1 MKNQHSTAA
10 RWLAMTVSCALALLV
25 QSSAHATT
33 ATPYF
38 TNLVTELQARS
49 TALTGTTNKLAKT
62 QKKAIDAALK
72 SITTAHGTTVVD
84 DLKLTS
90 SVAKGLTKPFASE
103 FATGGAATPPG
114 TKAFGG
120 LFSTLVSNLA
130 TEVTADLSDLDTQI
144 SALPDGVKKVGF
156 AKTANTI
163 QLLLN
168 TALGLTPASTEAT
181 GLAAVETGILNLAK
195 TVLKA
200 ANSGGGGGGGGGT
213 ITGRGLTCKING
225 VAFTALA
232 AGGVFVH
239 ETSELAIS
247 GPSAQK
253 VVTIIATN
261 VTGPGDYSAVAS
273 FVQEIATGV
282 AYGNNVTG
290 TIHIATFNL
299 AQQKASGTFSFT
311 ASQSTPTPNPNSVLN
326 VTQGSFNITTIV
338 SSQF

>member
-1 MKNQHSTAA
+1 M
-10 RWLAMTVSCALALLV
+10 
-25 QSSAHATT
+25 
-33 ATPYF
+33 
-38 TNLVTELQARS
+38 
-49 TALTGTTNKLAKT
+49 GT
-62 QKKAIDAALK
+62 
-72 SITTAHGTTVVD
+72 
-84 DLKLTS
+84 
-90 SVAKGLTKPFASE
+90 
-103 FATGGAATPPG
+103 
-114 TKAFGG
+114 
-120 LFSTLVSNLA
+120 FSLSRD